1 MSRSKRR
8 KQDDEEVGGDVR
20 EALSLLG
27 WVAPQGEAEVA
38 RAEEELAEH
47 PVRVPEELRDAAAVF
62 GREDDGGE
70 VILGPLPSSASAYL
84 DATLAR
90 AAREGGEI
98 TAEIEE
104 RMRRDREAA
113 EREADDGEANESE

>member
-1 MSRSKRR
+1 M
-8 KQDDEEVGGDVR
+8 GGEVR
-20 EALSLLG
+20 EALALMG
-27 WVAPQGEAEVA
+27 WVAPQREEEVA

-47 PVRVPEELRDAAAVF
+47 PAGLPEELRDAAAAF
-62 GREDDGGE
+62 EREDDGGE

-104 RMRRDREAA
+104 RMRRDREKA

>member
-1 MSRSKRR
+1 M
-8 KQDDEEVGGDVR
+8 
-20 EALSLLG
+20 LG
-27 WVAPQGEAEVA
+27 WVLPQCEGEVA
-38 RAEEELAEH
+38 RAEEELTAL
-47 PVRVPEELRDAAAVF
+47 RIALPEELRDAAAVF
-62 GREDDGGE
+62 EREDDEGEGEGE

-98 TAEIEE
+98 SPEIEE

-113 EREADDGEANESE
+113 EREATDGEANESE

>member
-1 MSRSKRR
+1 MSRSRRR
-8 KQDDEEVGGDVR
+8 KQDDEEMGGEVR

-27 WVAPQGEAEVA
+27 WVLPQREEDVAFAE
-38 RAEEELAEH
+38 RDLAEH
-47 PVRVPEELRDAAAVF
+47 PVALPGELGDAAAVF
-62 GREDDGGE
+62 EREDDEGE
-70 VILGPLPSSASAYL
+70 VVLGPLPSSADAYL

-90 AAREGGEI
+90 AAREGSEI

-113 EREADDGEANESE
+113 EREADDERGRG